1 MPYERALI
9 EFAHGQFLRRNGSR
23 RAASEQLTRARETF
37 AELRARP
44 ALERC
49 ERELVACG
57 LKPNRRG
64 SDQPPELTPQEQ
76 AVARLVATGRT
87 NREVAA
93 ELLLSVKTVEVHL
106 TRIYAK
112 LGISSRSQLAAL
124 TTGTPY
130 DTAAKE

>member
-1 MPYERALI
+1 M
-9 EFAHGQFLRRNGSR
+9 
-23 RAASEQLTRARETF
+23 
-37 AELRARP
+37 
-44 ALERC
+44 
-49 ERELVACG
+49 
-57 LKPNRRG
+57 
-64 SDQPPELTPQEQ
+64 
-76 AVARLVATGRT
+76 ATGRT